1 MLIGQSVFLPAGER
15 PEVVYHG
22 PWLPRQGDSGTAIL
36 QILRESSPGWEVLY
50 EVQTKNNEDS
60 DAAASVIGGAV
71 TITTTGTHR
80 RSFASAKELVRVVYS
95 CQGGNAPRW
104 LHLRSNPIQWQT
116 N

>member
-22 PWLPRQGDSGTAIL
+22 PWMPRQGNSGTAVL
-36 QILRESSPGWEVLY
+36 QIIKESSPGWEVLY
-50 EVQTKNNEDS
+50 EVQTKNAEDS
-60 DAAASVIGGAV
+60 DAAASVIGGPS

-80 RSFASAKELVRVVYS
+80 QSLSGAKELVRVVYS
-95 CQGGNAPRW
+95 CQGGNGPRW